1 MDKKQK
7 KIEFINDC
15 GCVIDY
21 GELEKAI
28 LSRGNKLTARL
39 NDPTAKLN
47 ESDNLE
53 LLGGEE

>member
-7 KIEFINDC
+7 KIGLINDC

-21 GELEKAI
+21 VELEKAM
-28 LSRGNKLTARL
+28 LFRCNKPTARL
-39 NDPTAKLN
+39 DDPTAKLN

-53 LLGGEE
+53 LLGGRK